1 MLTFYICNTFM
12 SSITLPQTVLD
23 RHHDR
28 ISDDLNFDSVDFAG
42 GNFSFARRCLAKLFL
57 LTGTI

>member
-1 MLTFYICNTFM
+1 M